1 MSTLVDTVVILSAK
15 YEQSAKC
22 FLSELVV
29 TVSKLVCRQ
38 NVCED
43 YLCSVFCAWEN
54 KKNVK
59 RF

>member
-43 YLCSVFCAWEN
+43 Y
-54 KKNVK
+54 
-59 RF
+59 